1 MRNRIRS
8 IAILAAGAWGCTLA
22 DMLSRSGVGV
32 RLWDP
37 SAETIHWLRES
48 HRPRHM
54 QEVDLHHE
62 IRLTT
67 DLAEALAG
75 CDAAAI
81 VAPSQAIDGLC
92 AQIAGLGP
100 GAHPRVF
107 VLASKGID
115 IPSRRLLADVVLA
128 HLDVSVAVLSGP
140 CIAREV
146 ARRVPTSAVVACP
159 DEAAGAA
166 LQAVFSTPW
175 LRIYRQSDIRGVEL
189 GGALKNVIAI
199 GAGASDGLGF
209 GDNSKSALLCRGLAE
224 MTRLSVALGADAR
237 TLAGLAGLGDLAVTC
252 FSPYSRNRKFGELLA
267 KGRTPA
273 AAAEEVGQVVEGMPT
288 AEAALDLA
296 RRAGVDTPIIRV
308 VHQMCREAI
317 TPLEALESLMT
328 RGLKSEF

>member
-1 MRNRIRS
+1 MKRAIRTM
-8 IAILAAGAWGCTLA
+8 AVLAAGAWGCTLA
-22 DMLSRSGVGV
+22 DMLSRSGVRV

-37 SAETIHWLRES
+37 SVETILWLRES
-48 HRPRHM
+48 HRPRHL
-54 QEVDLHHE
+54 QEVDLHHR
-62 IRLTT
+62 ITLTW
-67 DLAEALAG
+67 DLAEALDGA
-75 CDAAAI
+75 DAATIA
-81 VAPSQAIDGLC
+81 APSQAVDGLS
-92 AQIAGLGP
+92 ADIARLAGRSRP
-100 GAHPRVF
+100 PIF

-159 DEAAGAA
+159 DDAAGAA
-166 LQAVFSTPW
+166 LQTAFSMPW
-175 LRIYRQSDIRGVEL
+175 LRIYRQPDIRGVEL

-252 FSPYSRNRKFGELLA
+252 FSPYSRNRRFGELLA

-273 AAAEEVGQVVEGMPT
+273 AAVEEVGQVVEGLPT

-296 RRAGVDTPIIRV
+296 RASGVDTPIIRV
-308 VHQMCREAI
+308 VHEMCRESI
-317 TPLEALESLMT
+317 TPLEALETLMA
-328 RGLKSEF
+328 RGLKTEF

>member
-1 MRNRIRS
+1 MPRIRQF
-8 IAILAAGAWGCTLA
+8 AILAAGAWGCTLA
-22 DMLSRSGVGV
+22 DLLSRSGIRV
-32 RLWDP
+32 RIWDP
-37 SAETIHWLRES
+37 STEALDQLRISRSPARLPELKLHDGIHFT
-48 HRPRHM
+48 
-54 QEVDLHHE
+54 D
-62 IRLTT
+62 
-67 DLAEALAG
+67 DLADVLRGA
-75 CDAAAI
+75 DAAAI

-92 AQIAGLGP
+92 AEIARLP
-100 GAHPRVF
+100 GSARPGIF

-146 ARRVPTSAVVACP
+146 ARRVPTSAVIACP
-159 DEAAGAA
+159 DDAAAAA
-166 LQAVFSTPW
+166 LQAAFSTPW
-175 LRIYRQSDIRGVEL
+175 LRIYRQADIRGVEL

-252 FSPYSRNRKFGELLA
+252 FSPYSRNRRFGELLA
-267 KGRTPA
+267 KGLVPA
-273 AAAEEVGQVVEGMPT
+273 AAAAEVGQVVEGVPT

-296 RRAGVDTPIIRV
+296 RRHGIDTPIIRV

-317 TPLEALESLMT
+317 TPLEALESLMA